1 MVFFRKKIFKIIVLV
16 SLMFFLIPGVVPLQA
31 KTLTDAYEKL
41 KTKPEYASLI
51 NELTNKLTATGKVTE
66 NEINQFILDLSNQL
80 AQENLTLANFE
91 DEFYRNVVELILKN
105 KALLAA
111 TFQAFPQEIN
121 DFLKVKKL
129 PPQYA
134 GLMEA
139 LKQEMTSHD
148 GSSPGPGGG
157 SGGGETGGDSTGVK
171 KNIPV
176 SEEKTELKQP
186 VSPAKKEGATQLL
199 ITFKDVPTNHWAKQ
213 DIELMA
219 TLGIVKGVGKDT
231 FKPND
236 KVTRAEFTAF
246 IQRALDLPLPDTN
259 SPEFLDVSQNAWFYT
274 PVKAVSAANIIKG
287 TKRDYFEPYRFITRE
302 EMATVIMR
310 AYMFTAGS
318 LYQNPG
324 PLTFTDASQI
334 SSWAKDAVAV
344 SVKLGVVKGI
354 NEQHFNPKGQA
365 TRAQAVVMIKRL
377 LGVSSK
383 TKQ

>member
-1 MVFFRKKIFKIIVLV
+1 
-16 SLMFFLIPGVVPLQA
+16 
-31 KTLTDAYEKL
+31 
-41 KTKPEYASLI
+41 
-51 NELTNKLTATGKVTE
+51 
-66 NEINQFILDLSNQL
+66 
-80 AQENLTLANFE
+80 
-91 DEFYRNVVELILKN
+91 
-105 KALLAA
+105 
-111 TFQAFPQEIN
+111 
-121 DFLKVKKL
+121 
-129 PPQYA
+129 
-134 GLMEA
+134 
-139 LKQEMTSHD
+139 MTSHD